1 MSASG
6 TRPDVSPKIRQS
18 SPRSRLGRVALEA
31 AKELPEVAE
40 GVSGAQRLWATEDE
54 GEIMAGVI
62 VAARRNGT
70 FDVELH
76 LIARWPFGSL
86 FDLADQ
92 VRDRVARAASA
103 AELQSVLGEVSVSF
117 EDVVEPGADDQT
129 AAGVESE
136 QPQ

>member
-1 MSASG
+1 M
-6 TRPDVSPKIRQS
+6 
-18 SPRSRLGRVALEA
+18 
-31 AKELPEVAE
+31 AE
-40 GVSGAQRLWATEDE
+40 GVAGAQRLWATEDE

-86 FDLADQ
+86 FELADQ

-103 AELQSVLGEVSVSF
+103 AELQSVLGEVLVSF